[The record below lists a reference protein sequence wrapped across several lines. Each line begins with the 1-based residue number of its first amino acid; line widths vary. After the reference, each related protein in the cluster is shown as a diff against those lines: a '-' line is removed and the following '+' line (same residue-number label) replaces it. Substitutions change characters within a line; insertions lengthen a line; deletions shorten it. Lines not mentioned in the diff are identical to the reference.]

1 MSKYKNDNYQK
12 AADKYTELQEQYTG
26 EKGTENVMQTAQ
38 KGGAEVA
45 AQAGNAAGASA
56 AGAARSAGMSRA
68 QAALT
73 GANIAAA
80 KSADAYQNAYSNTA
94 NLAQQNNQ
102 NALTAQSNQV
112 QWGKAQDDTKYQNE
126 NAWYGNL
133 LKAGGDIAGAA
144 LSDEKKKDIKVCTD
158 TEARR
163 KELLEKLRG

>member
-26 EKGTENVMQTAQ
+26 EKGTENVMETA
-38 KGGAEVA
+38 KNGGAEMA
-45 AQAGNAAGASA
+45 AQAGQSAGAAA

-68 QAALT
+68 ESALT
-73 GANIAAA
+73 GAQIAAA
-80 KSADAYQNAYSNTA
+80 KSADAYQNAYNSTA

-102 NALTAQSNQV
+102 NALTAQNNQV
-112 QWGKAQDDTKYQNE
+112 QWGKNQDDTKYQNE
-126 NAWYGNL
+126 NAFVGNL

-144 LSDEKKKDIKVCTD
+144 ISDEREKDIKVCTD